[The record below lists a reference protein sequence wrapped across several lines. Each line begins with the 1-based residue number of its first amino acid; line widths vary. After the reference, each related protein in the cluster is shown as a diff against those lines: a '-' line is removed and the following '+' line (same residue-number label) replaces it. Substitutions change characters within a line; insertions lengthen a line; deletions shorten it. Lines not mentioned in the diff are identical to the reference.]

1 MKKTNEDQVVNKIIE
16 KLPKNNDKYY
26 IKRLNTFVLREHKKQ
41 QEQSDLFTI
50 ILNIKRK
57 LTKAKNKANIAKLK
71 SLKRQSLKML
81 KDLGEEY
88 VEI

>member
-1 MKKTNEDQVVNKIIE
+1 MKKINEDQLINKIIE

-26 IKRLNTFVLREHKKQ
+26 IKGLNTFVLREDIKQ
-41 QEQSDLFTI
+41 QEQSDLFTT
-50 ILNIKRK
+50 ILNIKKK
-57 LTKAKNKANIAKLK
+57 LAKAKNKANIARLK
-71 SLKRQSLKML
+71 ILKRQSLRML